1 MISTYIRLVYE
12 FFKIGLFSIGG
23 GMATLPFL
31 AHLGESSGWFSYSD
45 LMNMLAVSES
55 TPGPIGINM
64 ATYVGFTVGKI
75 PGALLATIGE
85 VAPAIIIILII
96 ASFLTK
102 FRENKYVDS
111 AFYGLRP
118 ASTGLIGA
126 AGLAVVMKVMFT
138 DTPSF
143 GIRWKAVIL
152 ALIIWYLSNKFKYTK
167 SWHPICFIGICAV
180 VGIILGF

>member
-1 MISTYIRLVYE
+1 MNIYLRLIYE

-31 AHLGESSGWFSYSD
+31 AHLGENTGWFSYAD

-64 ATYVGFTVGKI
+64 ATYVGFSVGGI
-75 PGALLATIGE
+75 TGGILATLGE

-118 ASTGLIGA
+118 ASTGLIGS
-126 AGLAVVMKVMFT
+126 AGLSIVIEVMFSGT
-138 DTPSF
+138 GTL
-143 GIRWKAVIL
+143 GIKWKAVIL
-152 ALIIWYLSNKFKYTK
+152 ALIIWFLSNKFKYTK
-167 SWHPICFIGICAV
+167 NWHPICFIGICAV
-180 VGIILGF
+180 VGIVLGF